1 MYCRVAVMSLVT
13 RIKCKRKR
21 KSRFCVVANKN
32 SHKHVHLSLFHY
44 CCKYGKN
51 PIVSF
56 KQNTKEQSTKRN
68 LQTAIGKK
76 NITNKVISKD
86 IRRDMNR

>member
-56 KQNTKEQSTKRN
+56 KTKHKR
-68 LQTAIGKK
+68 TIYEKK
-76 NITNKVISKD
+76 PTN
-86 IRRDMNR
+86 RNREKEHHE